1 MTFGIGKTKY
11 VERIDTVTF
20 RTELGET
27 IFKQKYAS
35 NPYET
40 WGDKAHNVV
49 NSVCGT
55 YDGKKNNLMD
65 RSDQDQLAKYVSEF
79 KFIPG
84 GRYLWYAG
92 RDARFYN
99 NCYLLRLEEDT
110 REEWAGVTQR
120 AMSCLMTGGG
130 IGVDVSIARPS
141 GRQLRRTGGVAS
153 GPIPLLYTL
162 NEVGRNVMQGGSR
175 RSALYGS
182 MNWGH
187 EDAQN
192 LLVAKNWHDLKAGD
206 TTLAELKKSD
216 FNFPAP
222 LDMMNVSLNYDDAW
236 LHSTGRS
243 HNPTFVQNVTQAMM
257 TGEPGFS
264 FNFGDKENETLRNAC
279 TEITSEDDS
288 DCCNLGSINL
298 ANIESIEEFKD
309 VVNLSTKFL
318 VCGLIRAQLPYQKVV
333 EVRQKNSRIGLGLM
347 GLHEWLLQ
355 RGYKYEMVDELKQW
369 MKVYE
374 RESKRSADEHCDRL
388 FLNRPKGYR
397 AIAPTGSI
405 SILAGTSSGVEPLFA
420 VAYRRRYLA
429 DGTKWKHQFVV
440 DGTAQV
446 LIDSGI
452 NPDKIET
459 ATDLAFDVERRIKMQ
474 YELQKYVDHG
484 ISSTINLPQW
494 GTEANNED
502 KVKDFARVISEY
514 APGLRGLTVYPDGS
528 RGGQPITPVP
538 YEEAVSKRGVI
549 FEDNSEE
556 QCLSGVCGI

>member
-1 MTFGIGKTKY
+1 MK
-11 VERIDTVTF
+11 F

-27 IFKQKYAS
+27 IFKQKYAG

-40 WGDKAHNVV
+40 WEDKAHTVV
-49 NSVCGT
+49 NNVCGT

-65 RSDQDQLAKYVSEF
+65 KSDQDELVQKISDF
-79 KFIPG
+79 KFLPG

-92 RDARFYN
+92 REARFYN
-99 NCYLLRLEEDT
+99 NCYLLRLEDDT

-130 IGVDVSIARPS
+130 IGVDVSLCRPS

-182 MNWGH
+182 LNWRH
-187 EDAQN
+187 EDANN
-192 LLVAKNWHDLKAGD
+192 LLMAKNWHDMPAGD
-206 TTLAELKKSD
+206 ANIAQLKQSD

-222 LDMMNVSLNYDDAW
+222 LDMMNVSLNYDDSW
-236 LHSTGRS
+236 LNDLKREK
-243 HNPTFVQNVTQAMM
+243 NPTFLKNVRQAMM

-264 FNFGDKENETLRNAC
+264 FNFGDKQNETLRNAC

-288 DCCNLGSINL
+288 DVCNLGSVNL
-298 ANIESIEEFKD
+298 ANIDNIDEFRD
-309 VVNLSTKFL
+309 VVRLASKFL
-318 VCGLIRAQLPYQKVV
+318 VCGLIRAELPYEK
-333 EVRQKNSRIGLGLM
+333 VRQTRQNNSRIGLGLM
-347 GLHEWLLQ
+347 GMHEWLLK
-355 RGYKYEMVDELKQW
+355 RGYRYEMVDELKEW

-374 RESKRSADEHCDRL
+374 RESKRAADEHCDRL

-397 AIAPTGSI
+397 AIAPTGTI
-405 SILAGTSSGVEPLFA
+405 SILAGTTSGVEPIYA
-420 VAYRRRYLA
+420 VAYRRRYLS

-440 DGTAQV
+440 DGTAQG

-452 NPDKIET
+452 KPDSIES
-459 ATDLAFDVERRIKMQ
+459 AVDLAADPERRIKFQ
-474 YELQKYVDHG
+474 FQLQKYVDHA
-484 ISSTINLPQW
+484 ISSTLNMPAW
-494 GTEANNED
+494 GTETNNED
-502 KVKDFARVISEY
+502 QVEKFASIISHY
-514 APGLRGLTVYPDGS
+514 AGGLRGLTVYPDGA
-528 RGGQPITPVP
+528 RGGQPITSVP
-538 YEEAVSKRGVI
+538 YEEAHAKRGVI
-549 FEDNSEE
+549 YEDNSEE